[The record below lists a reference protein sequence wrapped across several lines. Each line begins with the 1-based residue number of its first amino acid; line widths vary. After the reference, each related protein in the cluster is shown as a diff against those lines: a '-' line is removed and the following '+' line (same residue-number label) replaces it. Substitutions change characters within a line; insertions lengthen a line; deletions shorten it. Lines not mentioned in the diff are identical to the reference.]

1 MSSTQNP
8 PATPPNAAG
17 TRRRTGRLVVGWVL
31 SVALAFLLG
40 MQVRPLTTTDAVA
53 PAPAAT
59 PATTEP
65 AGTQP
70 EPAASTSAQP
80 NPELEKFLL
89 ELPRRDAADALA
101 LGSVDAKVV
110 MTNWSDYR
118 CPFCAVW
125 HQRTLPDLRKYVDD
139 GSLRIEFRDLAMFGE
154 QSEATA
160 VAARA
165 AGQQGRFWEF
175 QDAVFAAAPPS
186 GHPDIERANLV
197 EFARAAGVPDM
208 AAFEAALDD
217 AALAEA
223 VAKDSAEARQL
234 GISGT
239 PFFVVGGQ
247 ALSGAQPT
255 QVFEAVIAEELK
267 R

>member
-1 MSSTQNP
+1 MSSTQP
-8 PATPPNAAG
+8 SPAAPQPQAPG
-17 TRRRTGRLVVGWVL
+17 RRRTGRLVVAWVL
-31 SVALAFLLG
+31 SVGLAFLLG
-40 MQVRPLTTTDAVA
+40 MQVRPAVQPDAAA
-53 PAPAAT
+53 PAPAAPT
-59 PATTEP
+59 SGA
-65 AGTQP
+65 AQP

-89 ELPRRDAADALA
+89 DLPRRDAADALA
-101 LGSVDAKVV
+101 MGSVNAKVV

-125 HQRTLPDLRKYVDD
+125 HQRTLPDLQKYVDD
-139 GSLRIEFRDLAMFGE
+139 GSLRIEFRDLALFGE
-154 QSEATA
+154 QSEGTA

-165 AGQQGRFWEF
+165 AGRQGKFWEF
-175 QDAVFAAAPPS
+175 QEAVFSAAPPS
-186 GHPDIERANLV
+186 GHPDIQRPNLI
-197 EFARAAGVPDM
+197 EFARTAGVPDL
-208 AAFEAALDD
+208 AAFETSLDD
-217 AALAEA
+217 AALLEA
-223 VAKDSAEARQL
+223 VRADSAEARQL

-255 QVFEAVIAEELK
+255 ESFETVIAAELA